1 MKFIIDRFEDAI
13 AVVEL
18 DDKEIIDIPRQILP
32 RDAKEG
38 DVIIVSIGKEETE
51 ERRKRIEGK
60 FRLLFEERD
69 D

>member
-38 DVIIVSIGKEETE
+38 DVIIVSISKEETE
-51 ERRKRIEGK
+51 ERRKRIEDK
-60 FRLLFEERD
+60 FRLLFGDRD